1 MNDLSAPEAVLTEKP
16 PERAA
21 VSWWVCIRTGVITYY
36 LTSLVVLLGV
46 LLGLDFFER
55 AGPPLPPREIP
66 ISADPFLLATTHW
79 DGRHYLEIV
88 REGYSYDLQRRS
100 NVAFFPLYPV
110 LVAGVHRAAGLG
122 VEWAGLLVAHVLL
135 LAAFVLLAAYV
146 QRRYFRDSP
155 QSAAWAVLAFGLFPT
170 TFFLRMSYSEST
182 FLLLAVL
189 AMFGIQ
195 RRWRPIVV
203 AGIVGLA
210 TATRPVGVALLAP
223 LWLYVWGRSESR
235 EAVSEPS
242 GPHPQPL
249 SRWRERGVLKRLGRI
264 TCLTPL
270 ALWGLLGYMVFQY
283 AEFGEPLA
291 FAKTQSHWQQRPA
304 EVWGEKALALAA
316 WEPIWSAYMPSTP
329 GYAGR
334 PAAAVPAWF
343 SLPLANPVFFVVAAA
358 LVGLGA
364 AKRWLSGPEILLAAG
379 LLLIPYATRGFD
391 MCMASQGRFA
401 AVVFPMYLVM
411 GRLLCAAPPAV
422 SVGVFALSAVYLA
435 IYAALFAAGHVMI

>member
-1 MNDLSAPEAVLTEKP
+1 MTEKP

-291 FAKTQSHWQQRPA
+291 FAKTFEYDARKRLLGLRQLVSRAEALRFGQSFLDDLLLARLH
-304 EVWGEKALALAA
+304 GEIRLGEGNFVLGWVAVLRDQ
-316 WEPIWSAYMPSTP
+316 I
-329 GYAGR
+329 AGVSSER
-334 PAAAVPAWF
+334 NVLDF
-343 SLPLANPVFFVVAAA
+343 SLGARAELDHFRDPKEMVSRVVSRVLASGYGLVDNLGEVLPTSVAQQE
-358 LVGLGA
+358 LKIPGA
-364 AKRWLSGPEILLAAG
+364 PELRAG
-379 LLLIPYATRGFD
+379 LRVGADHVLKAGVQSNDHF
-391 MCMASQGRFA
+391 
-401 AVVFPMYLVM
+401 LVHRSPSPSW
-411 GRLLCAAPPAV
+411 G
-422 SVGVFALSAVYLA
+422 
-435 IYAALFAAGHVMI
+435 